1 MRIFKN
7 RPKLIGSFCV
17 AAAYCVMVNHNVS
30 QKAHLIERERA
41 LSTDL
46 GGGNCVLNSP
56 HKTTNGIGEK
66 RTLLAGFPGSGKRF
80 TYAVIEGLTD
90 NRVADDWGFSGNDN
104 GNIIK
109 TSYPHPEGTWSYA
122 DGMDQSLLL
131 IRNPRWA
138 IPSYHNMKFEL
149 DFAMTWLDSYAM
161 LPNVYTVRP
170 SVASWETWRDEHAL
184 DELNKWVE
192 FVDFWMTGGRK
203 SNGIMDQ
210 HCVDDLQCKPKG
222 ILDFD
227 TFYNEHPTTEFYRL
241 GSILDATENVEVI
254 ARQARACIL
263 DSVYDDASLHNAN
276 RNGHGPAANQKRFSA
291 SQLTVMVD
299 ALNVLITKYSEWK
312 DAGDQLAGE
321 LVIVLKGYL
330 RQISSEQQFEM
341 DMEQLT

>member
-1 MRIFKN
+1 MTIKRPSSQNDQLETTAVDSIHRSYRSPNLSCRILFIYLNSNCAEPSQSVMRIFKN

-192 FVDFWMTGGRK
+192 FVDFWMTGK
-203 SNGIMDQ
+203 
-210 HCVDDLQCKPKG
+210 C
-222 ILDFD
+222 
-227 TFYNEHPTTEFYRL
+227 NEVHF
-241 GSILDATENVEVI
+241 
-254 ARQARACIL
+254 
-263 DSVYDDASLHNAN
+263 
-276 RNGHGPAANQKRFSA
+276 
-291 SQLTVMVD
+291 
-299 ALNVLITKYSEWK
+299 
-312 DAGDQLAGE
+312 
-321 LVIVLKGYL
+321 
-330 RQISSEQQFEM
+330 
-341 DMEQLT
+341 